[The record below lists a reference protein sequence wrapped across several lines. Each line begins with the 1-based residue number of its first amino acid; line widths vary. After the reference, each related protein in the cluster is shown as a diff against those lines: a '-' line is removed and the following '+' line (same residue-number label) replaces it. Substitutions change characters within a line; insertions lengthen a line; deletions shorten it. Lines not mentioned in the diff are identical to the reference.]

1 RSLCLPP
8 ARRQRCTSTARTWRG
23 FSAPRNT
30 SLNWTIPE
38 LVNSRVG
45 SLAGTSDAE
54 GTTAWPRAAKNS
66 RKSLRIPE
74 VVFIRKRLSDL
85 VGIETYRCPDAV
97 PVEAPAQQEIGGL
110 APDRKQF
117 EFGSEASA
125 GELAGPALPVVLAGF
140 GQGGEGGGDD
150 CLIHAVAGQLGTD
163 PQRPLPAHG
172 TRARQAAGK
181 AHIVLPARLGH
192 LRHRGV
198 RLLGGDAPGQQLA
211 GQLGTG
217 VLAPHQQRERLLRR
231 RGLAPWP
238 PHPRLLRVGVVA
250 FRLGFGR
257 HELLAQGGLQR
268 GGDFRVVLQELAGVL
283 LALADA
289 LVAVAV
295 PGAGLLDQARVH
307 AHVDQLAL
315 AGN

>member
-85 VGIETYRCPDAV
+85 VGIETYRRPDTV
-97 PVEAPAQQEIGGL
+97 PVEAPAQQEIGCL

-117 EFGSEASA
+117 ELRSEAAA
-125 GELAGPALPVVLAGF
+125 GELAGPSRPVVLAGF
-140 GQGGEGGGDD
+140 SQCSEGCRDGGLVD
-150 CLIHAVAGQLGTD
+150 AMAGQFGPD
-163 PQRPLPAHG
+163 PQRALASHG
-172 TRARQAAGK
+172 ARAGQAAGE
-181 AHIVLPARLGH
+181 AHVVLPARLCH

-198 RLLGGDAPGQQLA
+198 RLLGGYTPGQQLS
-211 GQLGTG
+211 GQFGTG
-217 VLAPHQQRERLLRR
+217 VLTP
-231 RGLAPWP
+231 
-238 PHPRLLRVGVVA
+238 
-250 FRLGFGR
+250 
-257 HELLAQGGLQR
+257 
-268 GGDFRVVLQELAGVL
+268 
-283 LALADA
+283 
-289 LVAVAV
+289 
-295 PGAGLLDQARVH
+295 
-307 AHVDQLAL
+307 
-315 AGN
+315 